1 VKWRWWKTAQEIRDE
16 VLEAIEEK
24 KQQEEAKKDEEPW
37 VDIKGAV
44 QDPEHGIK
52 MELDWNDAFV
62 EFLRD
67 AGIQGTDDEVIVQKW
82 ITLLYRDLIEQNSE
96 QTSGEQFE

>member
-1 VKWRWWKTAQEIRDE
+1 MKWRWWKTAQEIRDE

>member
-1 VKWRWWKTAQEIRDE
+1 MYT
-16 VLEAIEEK
+16 EEK
-24 KQQEEAKKDEEPW
+24 DQEPW

-44 QDPEHGIK
+44 EDPQHGIK

-67 AGIQGTDDEVIVQKW
+67 NGIQGTDDEVVVQKW

-96 QTSGEQFE
+96 QTRGESYE

>member
-1 VKWRWWKTAQEIRDE
+1 MKWRWWKNAQEIRDE